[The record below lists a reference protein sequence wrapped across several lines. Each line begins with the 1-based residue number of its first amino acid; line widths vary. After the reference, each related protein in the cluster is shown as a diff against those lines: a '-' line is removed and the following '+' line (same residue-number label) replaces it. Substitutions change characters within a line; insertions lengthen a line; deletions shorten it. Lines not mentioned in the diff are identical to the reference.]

1 MLNVERVGMAAQHR
15 RGADIQERTTDYAV
29 RAVRLFRHLQQ
40 GRDGAALVIGRQYL
54 RSATSIGANLVEA
67 QGGESRRDFIHKCC
81 IAQKEARESR
91 YWLALLLKAELV
103 TAERL
108 AGLMDET
115 DQIIAILTRIVLNAK
130 SRKDA

>member
-1 MLNVERVGMAAQHR
+1 
-15 RGADIQERTTDYAV
+15 
-29 RAVRLFRHLQQ
+29 
-40 GRDGAALVIGRQYL
+40 
-54 RSATSIGANLVEA
+54 LVEA

-103 TAERL
+103 TAKRL